1 MTQPL
6 KGLGTPPAL
15 APSNLTISRLSGTSL
30 KLMWDPSIDYYHRVY
45 RVYRSDDNFATETI
59 VKTTAINEFTDRDL
73 PIGMWY
79 YRIIDVD
86 KFDIES
92 DASSIPSYEI
102 KKLIPFEDTFDIPTA
117 GVPVIKDLEGAL
129 GRKAVEGTIICL
141 GAGKIQVEFSYDGT
155 NYDTS
160 MWLRQEDYHKVSS
173 KKDQLEVSKIRFDT
187 DISGTEVTI
196 AMV

>member
-6 KGLGTPPAL
+6 KGLGTPPAV
-15 APSNLTISRLSGTSL
+15 APSNLTISRLSGTTL
-30 KLMWDPSIDYYHRVY
+30 KLMWDPSVDYYHRVY

-73 PIGMWY
+73 PIDTWY

-92 DASSIPSYEI
+92 DVSSISSYEI
-102 KKLIPFEDTFDIPTA
+102 KELVPFKDTFDIPTA
-117 GVPVIKDLEGAL
+117 GVPVVKDIEDAL

-141 GAGKIQVEFSYDGT
+141 GSGKIQVEFSADGT
-155 NYDTS
+155 NYDTP
-160 MWLRQEDYHKVSS
+160 MWLRQEDYYNISS
-173 KKDQLEVSKIRFDT
+173 KRDHIKVSKIRFDT
-187 DISGTEVTI
+187 DVNGTEVTI
-196 AMV
+196 SVI